1 MAATEEILGDEIPS
15 DAVMG
20 TVRGA
25 VQSNEP
31 ILGIVVT
38 SEGDALVAT
47 EQRLLI
53 ATEDEL
59 VLDTGYED
67 ITDLEV
73 RTGWRSRGI
82 TLKTSEA
89 EFECGIDD
97 RDAATAMGN
106 IIGDRAP
113 GLDQDDTGED
123 GGGLMGRARGVFDTA
138 TGQDIRKFEE
148 FVESATTVLVGLHR
162 DQAATSGR
170 LSELGDSVESIRQA
184 QEEIDESLGRLDTA
198 VAELRE
204 EIADSRS
211 TVSSDGESGPSSMNR
226 TILVISVVA
235 LILSVVSLVL
245 RFV

>member
-1 MAATEEILGDEIPS
+1 MPATEEILGDETPS

-53 ATEDEL
+53 ATEAEL
-59 VLDTGYED
+59 VLDTGYEG

-73 RTGWRSRGI
+73 RTGWWSRGI
-82 TLKTSEA
+82 TLRTSEA
-89 EFECGIDD
+89 EFECDIDD
-97 RDAATAMGN
+97 RDAATAMGT

-113 GLDQDDTGED
+113 GLDPDDTGED
-123 GGGLMGRARGVFDTA
+123 GGGLMGRAKGVFDTA

-148 FVESATTVLVGLHR
+148 FRGVGNHGAGRASPRSGSHVGQTVRV
-162 DQAATSGR
+162 GR
-170 LSELGDSVESIRQA
+170 LCGGNTPGT
-184 QEEIDESLGRLDTA
+184 GRD
-198 VAELRE
+198 
-204 EIADSRS
+204 
-211 TVSSDGESGPSSMNR
+211 
-226 TILVISVVA
+226 
-235 LILSVVSLVL
+235 
-245 RFV
+245 

>member
-1 MAATEEILGDEIPS
+1 MPATEEILGDETPS

-53 ATEDEL
+53 ATEAEL

-73 RTGWRSRGI
+73 RTGWWSRGI

-89 EFECGIDD
+89 EFECDIDD
-97 RDAATAMGN
+97 RDAATAMGT

-113 GLDQDDTGED
+113 GLDPDDTGED
-123 GGGLMGRARGVFDTA
+123 GGGLMGRARGCSTQPPARTFGSSRSSWSQQPPCWSGF
-138 TGQDIRKFEE
+138 TG
-148 FVESATTVLVGLHR
+148 
-162 DQAATSGR
+162 
-170 LSELGDSVESIRQA
+170 IRQP
-184 QEEIDESLGRLDTA
+184 R
-198 VAELRE
+198 R
-204 EIADSRS
+204 ADC
-211 TVSSDGESGPSSMNR
+211 PSWE
-226 TILVISVVA
+226 TL
-235 LILSVVSLVL
+235 
-245 RFV
+245 

>member
-1 MAATEEILGDEIPS
+1 MRTS
-15 DAVMG
+15 
-20 TVRGA
+20 
-25 VQSNEP
+25 P
-31 ILGIVVT
+31 IWRFG
-38 SEGDALVAT
+38 
-47 EQRLLI
+47 
-53 ATEDEL
+53 
-59 VLDTGYED
+59 LDGG
-67 ITDLEV
+67 
-73 RTGWRSRGI
+73 R
-82 TLKTSEA
+82 
-89 EFECGIDD
+89 GIDD
-97 RDAATAMGN
+97 RDAATAMGT

-113 GLDQDDTGED
+113 GLDPDDTGED

-235 LILSVVSLVL
+235 LILSVASLVL